1 MNKIEKNIFICWDDK
16 NVINHDSPLITNG
29 LKNVITLNPDW
40 NVIIYDSD
48 EIDDYLKNILDK
60 KDYILIKDKHI
71 VEKCDLWRLYKIYN
85 EGGMYID
92 IDRLYNISLSKI
104 LDENTKC
111 LLPTYLDHD
120 FSQDFMLSASN
131 NPIYLNT
138 IELILQRR
146 RQGYKDI
153 YFLGPQTYM
162 HSITKLIC
170 GQEIN
175 SNPGSEIF
183 NRIRDVLK
191 QYPFIKTYR
200 ELSPHDTIVYKN
212 TNNVL
217 DWVKIK
223 KEFYSSY
230 NIKHWTKE
238 W

>member
-16 NVINHDSPLITNG
+16 DVINHNSPLISNG
-29 LKNVITLNPDW
+29 LRKVIELNPEWKVNIYDSKEIDIYLKNVL
-40 NVIIYDSD
+40 SQ
-48 EIDDYLKNILDK
+48 
-60 KDYILIKDKHI
+60 KDYILMKDKHI

-92 IDRLYNISLSKI
+92 IDRFYNISLSDI
-104 LDENTKC
+104 LDDNTKC
-111 LLPTYLDHD
+111 VLPTYLDHD
-120 FSQDFMLSASN
+120 FSQDFMLSESN

-146 RQGYKDI
+146 RQGNKNI

-175 SNPGSEIF
+175 SNPGVDIF
-183 NRIRDVLK
+183 NQIRDTLK

-200 ELSPHDTIVYKN
+200 ESSPHNTVVYNN
-212 TNNVL
+212 TSDIL
-217 DWVKIK
+217 DWEKLK
-223 KEFYSSY
+223 KEFYASY
-230 NIKHWTKE
+230 GIKHWTGE

>member
-16 NVINHDSPLITNG
+16 DVINHNSPLITNG
-29 LKNVITLNPDW
+29 LRNVIKLNPEW
-40 NVIIYDSD
+40 KVTIYDSN
-48 EIDDYLKNILDK
+48 EIDIYLKNILDK

-92 IDRLYNISLSKI
+92 IDRFYNISLSDI
-104 LDENTKC
+104 LDDNTKC
-111 LLPTYLDHD
+111 VLPTHLDYD

-146 RQGYKDI
+146 RQGNRNI

-175 SNPGSEIF
+175 SNPGVDVF
-183 NRIRDVLK
+183 NQIRDTLK

-200 ELSPHDTIVYKN
+200 ESSPHNTIVYNN
-212 TNNVL
+212 TIDIL
-217 DWVKIK
+217 DWEHLKR
-223 KEFYSSY
+223 EFYDSY
-230 NIKHWTKE
+230 GIKHWTGE